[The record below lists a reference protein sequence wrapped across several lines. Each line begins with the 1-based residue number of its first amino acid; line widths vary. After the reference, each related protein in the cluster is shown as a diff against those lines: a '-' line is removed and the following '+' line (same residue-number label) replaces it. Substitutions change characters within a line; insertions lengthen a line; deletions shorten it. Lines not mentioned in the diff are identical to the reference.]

1 MSLTGISDKVCQVL
15 HLPKGFSTLQVDSPW
30 CISAKHHV
38 LGACLPRMA
47 PFRTRFSPH
56 RVVYVAYV
64 QGLKRYLYTPWYF
77 YIPTY
82 YFTAHSDLEA
92 PAGDGSLPAAERRG
106 VLQPPGP
113 APDRVRGVVLHLAD
127 HLQRS
132 THNGRDYLQSQTLL
146 ALCRLRSA

>member
-1 MSLTGISDKVCQVL
+1 MSLTGISDKVCQGL
-15 HLPKGFSTLQVDSPW
+15 HLPQGFSTRYADSPW

-38 LGACLPRMA
+38 LGACLPLMA

-92 PAGDGSLPAAERRG
+92 LAGDGSLSGAERRG
-106 VLQPPGP
+106 LLWPSGLT
-113 APDRVRGVVLHLAD
+113 PDGVFGLDVHL
-127 HLQRS
+127 
-132 THNGRDYLQSQTLL
+132 TG
-146 ALCRLRSA
+146 